1 MLSTHGQKVM
11 NSTMASTF
19 IPNVSP
25 TFKLTAPQDNSILLT
40 SLYQTP
46 QAKLNSR
53 KRNSNSIDIAK
64 KQYKLDLNFDHNILR
79 AMASADKEQ
88 EALKDNSSLNHGF
101 KRMSAGMKI
110 LGNYQGNMNEL
121 VYTVKEHIK
130 PFTTKKIPE
139 KLRNTVAAQNKW
151 IINDRGR

>member
-1 MLSTHGQKVM
+1 
-11 NSTMASTF
+11 
-19 IPNVSP
+19 
-25 TFKLTAPQDNSILLT
+25 
-40 SLYQTP
+40 
-46 QAKLNSR
+46 
-53 KRNSNSIDIAK
+53 
-64 KQYKLDLNFDHNILR
+64 
-79 AMASADKEQ
+79 
-88 EALKDNSSLNHGF
+88 
-101 KRMSAGMKI
+101 MKI